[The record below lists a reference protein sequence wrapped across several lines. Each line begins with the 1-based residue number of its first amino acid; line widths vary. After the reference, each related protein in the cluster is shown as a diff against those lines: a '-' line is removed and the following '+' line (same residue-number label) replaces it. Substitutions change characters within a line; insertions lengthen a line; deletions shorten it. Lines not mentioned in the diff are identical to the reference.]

1 MPPSAR
7 PWSRGC
13 IKATKVFIL
22 LVLHFNKWYR
32 GTFMRKT
39 WLLFPLVG
47 LILILASGSLCGC
60 SMRKSFLM
68 MDDESIANKQFEK
81 LIDAIQTQD
90 IDAVRALFS
99 ENALK
104 EAENA
109 DESIQA
115 MFDYFHGTMAS
126 YNDWAGPNVIAGNN
140 DDGTGR
146 YWKRYYSTYDIETT
160 QDKYRLAMETIT
172 ADTTDAGNV
181 GIRSLYIIRFE
192 DDTDQDCAY
201 RRRCLYTRYQ
211 YRKST
216 RKCRVLTE
224 VP

>member
-1 MPPSAR
+1 
-7 PWSRGC
+7 
-13 IKATKVFIL
+13 
-22 LVLHFNKWYR
+22 
-32 GTFMRKT
+32 MRKT

-115 MFDYFHGTMAS
+115 MFDYFHGTMVPTTT
-126 YNDWAGPNVIAGNN
+126 GPDPMLLQGIMM
-140 DDGTGR
+140 TGR
-146 YWKRYYSTYDIETT
+146 DAIGSDTIQPMILRQRRTNIDLRWK
-160 QDKYRLAMETIT
+160 L
-172 ADTTDAGNV
+172 
-181 GIRSLYIIRFE
+181 
-192 DDTDQDCAY
+192 
-201 RRRCLYTRYQ
+201 
-211 YRKST
+211 
-216 RKCRVLTE
+216 
-224 VP
+224 

>member
-1 MPPSAR
+1 M
-7 PWSRGC
+7 
-13 IKATKVFIL
+13 KKTL
-22 LVLHFNKWYR
+22 L
-32 GTFMRKT
+32 
-39 WLLFPLVG
+39 LLLIVG

-146 YWKRYYSTYDIETT
+146 YYDIETT
-160 QDKYRLAMETIT
+160 QDKYRLAMEIIMT
-172 ADTTDAGNV
+172 DTTDAGNV

-201 RRRCLYTRYQ
+201 RGDGAYTPGINIGKVQ
-211 YRKST
+211 
-216 RKCRVLTE
+216 E
-224 VP
+224 NAEF

>member
-1 MPPSAR
+1 
-7 PWSRGC
+7 
-13 IKATKVFIL
+13 
-22 LVLHFNKWYR
+22 
-32 GTFMRKT
+32 MRKT
-39 WLLFPLVG
+39 WLLFPLIG

-109 DESIQA
+109 DESIRDL
-115 MFDYFHGTMAS
+115 FDYFQGELIS
-126 YNDWAGPNVIAGNN
+126 YNDWGGPGVTAEMEYGDYQKIY
-140 DDGTGR
+140 D
-146 YWKRYYSTYDIETT
+146 STYDFETT
-160 QDKYRLAMETIT
+160 QDKYRLAMKIIT
-172 ADTTDAGNV
+172 ADTTDTGNV

-192 DDTDQDCAY
+192 DDTRTDFAY
-201 RRRCLYTRYQ
+201 RGD
-211 YRKST
+211 RKHT
-216 RKCRVLTE
+216 PGINIGKVQE
-224 VP
+224 NAEF

>member
-1 MPPSAR
+1 M
-7 PWSRGC
+7 
-13 IKATKVFIL
+13 KKTL
-22 LVLHFNKWYR
+22 L
-32 GTFMRKT
+32 
-39 WLLFPLVG
+39 LLLIIG

-109 DESIQA
+109 DESIRDL
-115 MFDYFHGTMAS
+115 FDYFQGELIS
-126 YNDWAGPNVIAGNN
+126 YNDWGGPGVTAEMEYGDYQKIY
-140 DDGTGR
+140 D
-146 YWKRYYSTYDIETT
+146 STYDFETT
-160 QDKYRLAMETIT
+160 QDKYRLAMEIIT
-172 ADTTDAGNV
+172 ADTTDTGNV

-192 DDTDQDCAY
+192 DDTDQNCAY
-201 RRRCLYTRYQ
+201 RGDGAYTPGINI
-211 YRKST
+211 RK
-216 RKCRVLTE
+216 VQE
-224 VP
+224 NAEF

>member
-1 MPPSAR
+1 
-7 PWSRGC
+7 
-13 IKATKVFIL
+13 
-22 LVLHFNKWYR
+22 
-32 GTFMRKT
+32 MRKT

-47 LILILASGSLCGC
+47 LILILASGSLCSC

-68 MDDESIANKQFEK
+68 MVDESIANKQFEK

-160 QDKYRLAMETIT
+160 QDKYRLAMEIIM

-192 DDTDQDCAY
+192 DDTDQNCAY
-201 RRRCLYTRYQ
+201 RGDGAYTPGINI
-211 YRKST
+211 RK
-216 RKCRVLTE
+216 VQE
-224 VP
+224 NAEF